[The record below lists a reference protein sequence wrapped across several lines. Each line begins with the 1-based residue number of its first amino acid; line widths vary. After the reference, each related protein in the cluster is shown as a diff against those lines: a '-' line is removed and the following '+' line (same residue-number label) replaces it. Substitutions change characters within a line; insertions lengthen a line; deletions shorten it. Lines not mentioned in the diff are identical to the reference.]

1 LKSPVFTSIRIA
13 KAAGILMLG
22 NVASR
27 LLGVVREQVIAALFG
42 ATGLTDAFVA
52 ASAVPTAIY
61 DLLVGGAIS
70 AALIPVFSDYAD
82 EDPKEL
88 ARVASIIIS
97 LATLA
102 LIAVTSALAFMAPQ
116 LVAVLGAG
124 FAPQVRAQAIS
135 LVRLILPS
143 ILFMGLSGV
152 LTAIL
157 YSRQRFALPAFSVAV
172 YNVGIIAAAL
182 LFSDRMG
189 ITSLVVGTLVGA
201 LLQVLLQ
208 LPGLRPLRLTF
219 SLDLSHPAVRR
230 IVQLYL
236 PVALGL
242 VVTVIGVF
250 IDRNLASRTGEGNM
264 AAMRFATLLI
274 QFPIGLVATAI
285 SFAVLPTLSRYA
297 TMAEEDSHPQALH
310 LYKRTLTLGIK
321 MALLAML
328 PAAVGLVVLRMPAVQ
343 LLYQRGLFDANH
355 ASRTA
360 LAFLFYSP
368 QLPFVALDQIL
379 IFAFYARKN
388 TVVPVLVGVLSVG
401 AYLVTALSL
410 IDPMG
415 MPGLCLA
422 NAVQNSLHGVVL
434 LAILWRMVGGL
445 RGYGVGWM
453 TVKAAAASAIM
464 GGVIYW
470 LTLLLPSSSVEMGH
484 SAITLALAVGV
495 GITCYVALLFLFRV
509 SEPREIVVYL
519 RERLSPPNG
528 SQSS

>member
-1 LKSPVFTSIRIA
+1 
-13 KAAGILMLG
+13 MLG

-27 LLGVVREQVIAALFG
+27 LLGVFREQVIAALFG
-42 ATGLTDAFVA
+42 ASGLTDAFVA
-52 ASAVPTAIY
+52 ASTVPTTIY
-61 DLLVGGAIS
+61 DLLIGGAIS

-102 LIAVTSALAFMAPQ
+102 LLAVTAAMAFLAPQ
-116 LVAVLGAG
+116 LVAILGAG

-172 YNVGIIAAAL
+172 YNVGIIAVAL
-182 LFSDRMG
+182 LFSDRIG
-189 ITSLVVGTLVGA
+189 ITSLVIGTLVGA
-201 LLQVLLQ
+201 LLQVILQ

-230 IVQLYL
+230 IIRLYL

-242 VVTVIGVF
+242 LVTVVGVF
-250 IDRNLASRTGEGNM
+250 IDRNLASRTGVGSM

-285 SFAVLPTLSRYA
+285 SFALLPTLSRYA
-297 TMAEEDSHPQALH
+297 TMAEEGSHPEALS

-328 PAAVGLVVLRMPAVQ
+328 PATVGLVVLRMPIVQ
-343 LLYQRGLFDANH
+343 LLYQRGLFDAN
-355 ASRTA
+355 AAELTS

-388 TVVPVLVGVLSVG
+388 TIVPVLVGVLSVG

-410 IDPMG
+410 IEPLG

-434 LAILWRMVGGL
+434 LAILWRILGGL
-445 RGYGVGWM
+445 RGYGVGWLM
-453 TVKAAAASAIM
+453 VKAATASIIM

-470 LTLLLPSSSVEMGH
+470 LTMLLPDSSTGLGYT
-484 SAITLALAVGV
+484 AITLAAVGGV
-495 GITCYVALLFLFRV
+495 GIASYAALLFLLRV
-509 SEPREIVVYL
+509 DELTEITVYL
-519 RERLSPPNG
+519 REWLARPKGHRP
-528 SQSS
+528 Q

>member
-1 LKSPVFTSIRIA
+1 
-13 KAAGILMLG
+13 MLG

-27 LLGVVREQVIAALFG
+27 LLGVFREQVIAALFG
-42 ATGLTDAFVA
+42 ASGLTDAFVA
-52 ASAVPTAIY
+52 ASAVPTTVY
-61 DLLVGGAIS
+61 DLLIGGAIS

-102 LIAVTSALAFMAPQ
+102 LIAVTAALAFLAPQ
-116 LVAVLGAG
+116 LVAILGAG

-172 YNVGIIAAAL
+172 YNVGIIAVAL
-182 LFSDRMG
+182 LFSDRIG
-189 ITSLVVGTLVGA
+189 ITSLVIGTLVGA
-201 LLQVLLQ
+201 LLQVLLP

-230 IVQLYL
+230 IVRLYL

-242 VVTVIGVF
+242 LVTVVGVF

-285 SFAVLPTLSRYA
+285 SFAMLPTLSRYA
-297 TMAEEDSHPQALH
+297 TMAEEGSHPEALG

-328 PAAVGLVVLRMPAVQ
+328 PATVGLVVLRMPVVQ
-343 LLYQRGLFDANH
+343 LLYLRGQFDAYD
-355 ASRTA
+355 AARTS

-388 TVVPVLVGVLSVG
+388 TVIPVLVGVLSVG

-410 IDPMG
+410 IEPLG

-422 NAVQNSLHGVVL
+422 NAVQNSLHSVVL
-434 LAILWRMVGGL
+434 LAILWRILGGL
-445 RGYGVGWM
+445 SGYGVGWLV
-453 TVKAAAASAIM
+453 VKAATASIIM

-470 LTLLLPSSSVEMGH
+470 LTMLLLDSSTGLGYT
-484 SAITLALAVGV
+484 AITLVAVG
-495 GITCYVALLFLFRV
+495 GIGIASYAALLFLLRV
-509 SEPREIVVYL
+509 DELTEIIVYL
-519 RERLSPPNG
+519 REWLAQPKSHRPR
-528 SQSS
+528 

>member
-1 LKSPVFTSIRIA
+1 MNSPTFTPTRIA

-27 LLGVVREQVIAALFG
+27 LLGVFREQVIAALFG
-42 ATGLTDAFVA
+42 ASGLTDAFVA
-52 ASAVPTAIY
+52 ASAVPTTIY
-61 DLLVGGAIS
+61 DLLIGGAIS

-82 EDPKEL
+82 EEPEEL
-88 ARVASIIIS
+88 ARVASSIIS

-102 LIAVTSALAFMAPQ
+102 LIAATATMAFLAPQ
-116 LVAVLGAG
+116 LVTILGAG

-157 YSRQRFALPAFSVAV
+157 HSRRRFALPAFSVAV
-172 YNVGIIAAAL
+172 YNAGIIAVAL
-182 LFSDRMG
+182 LFSDRVG
-189 ITSLVVGTLVGA
+189 ITSLVIGTLVGA
-201 LLQVLLQ
+201 LLQVILQ

-219 SLDLSHPAVRR
+219 SLNLSHPAIRR

-242 VVTVIGVF
+242 MVTVVGVF
-250 IDRNLASRTGEGNM
+250 IDRNLASRTGEGSM

-297 TMAEEDSHPQALH
+297 TLAEDSSHPEALD
-310 LYKRTLTLGIK
+310 LYKRTLTLGMK

-328 PAAVGLVVLRMPAVQ
+328 PAAVGLVVLRTPVVQ
-343 LLYQRGLFDANH
+343 LLYQRGQFDAYD
-355 ASRTA
+355 AAQTS

-388 TVVPVLVGVLSVG
+388 TIVPVLVGVLSIG

-410 IDPMG
+410 IGPLG

-422 NAVQNSLHGVVL
+422 NAVQNSLHGIVL
-434 LAILWRMVGGL
+434 LAILWRIVGGL
-445 RGYGVGWM
+445 RGYELGWL
-453 TVKAAAASAIM
+453 TAKAATASVIM
-464 GGVIYW
+464 GGIIYW
-470 LTLLLPSSSVEMGH
+470 LVILTADSFSGFGQLAATLVAAGGAGVAVYMAILLLLRVNELTE
-484 SAITLALAVGV
+484 ILAYFRGQLAQ
-495 GITCYVALLFLFRV
+495 
-509 SEPREIVVYL
+509 SKEP
-519 RERLSPPNG
+519 
-528 SQSS
+528 